1 MELPEDAYHGADI
14 RELAEAFIAET
25 GEQYKDAD
33 PKERKKALVEFS
45 LPRNIQNMHEAME
58 KYRIYYDTWFY
69 ESSIHKDGEVRE
81 TIEALTDKGL
91 TYEKDGAL
99 WYKNTE
105 VQTKRL
111 LAEGK
116 TQDYI
121 DKQDLKD
128 DVLIRSNGTPTYFA
142 ADIAY
147 HRNKLVLRG
156 YDKAIDVWGADHH
169 GHVARMQGAL
179 DALGIGGDKLDV
191 VLMQLVKLTRNG
203 ETVRMSKRTGNAI
216 TLTDLLDEIP
226 IDAARFLFNT
236 REAGSEMEFDLGLAV
251 EQTSQNPV
259 YYCQYAHARICSIL
273 KKMAAEGKNP
283 EECTAE
289 ELGLLT
295 DPTELELIRH
305 LSILPDEIVTAA
317 ETYDPARIT
326 RYCVELATLF
336 HKFYNA
342 CRVDVDD
349 PSLSKARLYL
359 CMCVKNVLKNVL
371 TMLKITVPDHM

>member
-1 MELPEDAYHGADI
+1 
-14 RELAEAFIAET
+14 
-25 GEQYKDAD
+25 
-33 PKERKKALVEFS
+33 
-45 LPRNIQNMHEAME
+45 
-58 KYRIYYDTWFY
+58 
-69 ESSIHKDGEVRE
+69 
-81 TIEALTDKGL
+81 
-91 TYEKDGAL
+91 
-99 WYKNTE
+99 
-105 VQTKRL
+105 
-111 LAEGK
+111 
-116 TQDYI
+116 
-121 DKQDLKD
+121 
-128 DVLIRSNGTPTYFA
+128 
-142 ADIAY
+142 
-147 HRNKLVLRG
+147 
-156 YDKAIDVWGADHH
+156 
-169 GHVARMQGAL
+169 
-179 DALGIGGDKLDV
+179 
-191 VLMQLVKLTRNG
+191 
-203 ETVRMSKRTGNAI
+203 
-216 TLTDLLDEIP
+216 
-226 IDAARFLFNT
+226 
-236 REAGSEMEFDLGLAV
+236 MEFDLGLAV